1 MEEILET
8 IHVRLYGPASKI
20 LSIVHVVC
28 ASKLLFSTLR
38 SIGTLSCSSDC
49 TFDTSQ
55 CQPLAVSL
63 ATSCPITMSAI
74 SSEFSYQLSYH
85 NVGH

>member
-1 MEEILET
+1 MEGILET
-8 IHVRLYGPASKI
+8 IPVRLYSPASKI
-20 LSIVHVVC
+20 LIIVHVVC
-28 ASKLLFSTLR
+28 ASKLHFSTLR
-38 SIGTLSCSSDC
+38 SIGTISCSSDC

-63 ATSCPITMSAI
+63 V
-74 SSEFSYQLSYH
+74 SYH